1 MGLAIVGMDFMVHI
15 VNINN
20 ALKIAIKEEIAQ
32 ELLILLVNAIL
43 ATKV

>member
-32 ELLILLVNAIL
+32 GNI
-43 ATKV
+43 KFKSC